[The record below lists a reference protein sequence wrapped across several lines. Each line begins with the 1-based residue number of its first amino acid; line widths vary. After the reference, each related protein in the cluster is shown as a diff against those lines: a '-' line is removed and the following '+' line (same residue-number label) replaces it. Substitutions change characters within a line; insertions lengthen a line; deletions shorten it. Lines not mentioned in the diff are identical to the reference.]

1 MIEHDTKIN
10 NKTVDFGG
18 FEISFYVKYMTICVC
33 FLMCSIVFVLEFS
46 AIVTLI
52 YDSTI
57 QIGEYLWF
65 LFACVCLKREIVS
78 CILIF
83 FS

>member
-1 MIEHDTKIN
+1 MA
-10 NKTVDFGG
+10 
-18 FEISFYVKYMTICVC
+18 ICVC

-57 QIGEYLWF
+57 QIGKYFWF
-65 LFACVCLKREIVS
+65 LFVCVCLKREIVS
-78 CILIF
+78 CILIL